1 MRKFFAILLFISL
14 IGGENIKA
22 QYVANISKR
31 GTSMAAFLKIGQGA
45 RAVSMGSA
53 FVGIADDATS
63 IYWNVAGI
71 ARLGHNSLVF
81 DHTDWIADLKYNFLA
96 GTVSLGDYGTLGL
109 SLTASDYGEMKVT
122 TVDEPEGT
130 GEVFSVNDFAL
141 SLAWAYNLTDAFTI
155 GFNPK
160 VVYESIWKTSGYA
173 IGIDMGILYNTP
185 FKGFTLGMS
194 ITNFASKMRL
204 LGTSEIVLYD
214 PDPST
219 TGNNGRIP
227 AQYYTEY
234 WSLPLVFTI
243 GVSYKAF
250 ESYNNKLV
258 IDVDA
263 HHPSDNYESV
273 SLGGE
278 YTFRQMFSLRAG
290 YKSLFLKD
298 AEESFTLGAGFHQQ
312 ILGNVTLRVD
322 YAFLKFGRLNDVHKF
337 SLGIDF

>member
-14 IGGENIKA
+14 FAGESLKA

-53 FVGIADDATS
+53 FVGVANDAS
-63 IYWNVAGI
+63 AIYWNVAGI
-71 ARLGHNSLVF
+71 ARLNNNSFVF
-81 DHTDWIADLKYNFLA
+81 DHTDWVADLKYNFLA
-96 GTVSLGDYGTLGL
+96 GTVSLGNYGTLGVG
-109 SLTASDYGEMKVT
+109 LTASDYGQMKVT

-130 GEVFSVNDFAL
+130 GEVFSVSDIAL

-173 IGIDMGILYNTP
+173 IGMDMGILYNTP

-227 AQYYTEY
+227 AQLYTDY

-243 GVSYKAF
+243 GVSYKAL
-250 ESYNNKLV
+250 ESYDHKLV
-258 IDVDA
+258 FDIDA

-278 YTFRQMFSLRAG
+278 YTYRQIFSLRAG

-298 AEESFTLGAGFHQQ
+298 AEESFTLGAGFRQQ
-312 ILGNVTLRVD
+312 LLGNVSIRFD
-322 YAFLKFGRLNDVHKF
+322 YAFLKFGRLNNVHKF
-337 SLGIDF
+337 SLGVDF